1 MTRINTNV
9 SSLLA
14 QTNLASANNQLNQ
27 ALTRLSTGLRINSG
41 KDDPAGLIA
50 ANALGSEITSANQA
64 ISNTQQATNMIDTAN
79 SALTQV
85 STLLNDIQGLVTQ
98 AANTG
103 AMSSDQIAANQSQ
116 IDSSLNAIDR
126 IAQTTAFQGTKLL
139 DGSLDFN
146 VGNWAGSAPGNVKN
160 LQVSQ
165 ANLSNG
171 ALHANL
177 DVTTAAA
184 QAELDTSVATGG
196 SAATT
201 GAIAFSAGGTLTL
214 AANANGAAANG
225 YTLGFSETADVTAG
239 QAMVQVSGKNIT
251 VYVNNAGTTN
261 LSTIATALNNNA
273 TVGGLFTAT
282 ASALGN
288 GKDVYTV
295 AGGADALISA
305 PTATGTDTG
314 LANDSTFELSGTTGA
329 QVFNF
334 KAGTTITAMEDAI
347 NLATGATGIAAGHGG
362 GGTQHELTSNHYGK
376 NAFVNVKQISGTEAF
391 TSGGNPATHAT
402 GVDAVATLNGTSMTA
417 NGQNVSLNTADLSL
431 SANVAAVGNTTF
443 DVQSGGALF
452 QLGPDV
458 IGSEQ
463 AQIGIQ
469 SASTGS
475 LGGAAGALYQLGSGQ
490 AAALATS
497 PTLAGQIIAQAINQV
512 SSLQG
517 RLGAFEKTTLDS
529 NTQNLTNT
537 VQNLTSAQSSIQ
549 DADFAAESANLTRAQ
564 VLSQSATA
572 VLSVANSTPQ
582 NVLALLK
589 NI

>member
-14 QTNLASANNQLNQ
+14 QTNLARANNQMNQ

-50 ANALGSEITSANQA
+50 ANSLGSEITSANQA
-64 ISNTQQATNMIDTAN
+64 IANTQQATNMIDTAN

-85 STLLNDIQGLVTQ
+85 STLLNQIQGLITQ

-103 AMSSDQIAANQSQ
+103 AMSSQEIAANQSQ
-116 IDSSLNAIDR
+116 IDSSLSAIDR
-126 IAQTTAFQGTKLL
+126 IAQTTTFQGTKLV
-139 DGSLDFN
+139 DGSLDFV
-146 VGNWAGSAPGNVKN
+146 VGNWGGSSQANVQN

-171 ALHANL
+171 ALSATLN
-177 DVTTAAA
+177 VTTAAS
-184 QAELDTSVATGG
+184 QAELDTSVAAGG
-196 SAATT
+196 TAATT
-201 GAIAFSAGGTLTL
+201 GHVGFTAAGSWLQL
-214 AANANGAAANG
+214 AAKTAGTAGNG
-225 YTLGFSETADVTAG
+225 YNITFAENSNVTAG
-239 QAMVQVSGKNIT
+239 DALVQLNGQNIT
-251 VYVNNAGTTN
+251 VYVNGTGNTT
-261 LSTIATALNNNA
+261 LDTIVAALEGNTTINN
-273 TVGGLFTAT
+273 LFTVTDSGSTAT
-282 ASALGN
+282 
-288 GKDVYTV
+288 DVYTGGSD
-295 AGGADALISA
+295 AGVHGT
-305 PTATGTDTG
+305 TATGTDTG
-314 LANDSTFELSGTTGA
+314 LAANSTFELSGSTGS

-334 KAGTTITAMEDAI
+334 KAGTAITAMKDAI
-347 NLATGATGIAAGHGG
+347 NLATGATGVTAATS
-362 GGTQHELTSNHYGK
+362 GTTLQLTSSDYGS
-376 NAFVNVKQISGTEAF
+376 NAFVNVNQIAGTQPF
-391 TSGGNPATHAT
+391 TLSDDSTPATHAT
-402 GVDAVATLNGTSMTA
+402 GVDAVGTLNGTSMTA
-417 NGQNVSLNTADLSL
+417 DGQNVSLNTASLAL
-431 SANVAAVGNTTF
+431 SANVTSTGTWTF

-458 IGSEQ
+458 TGSEQ

-475 LGGAAGALYQLGSGQ
+475 LGGTAGKLYELGSGQ
-490 AAALATS
+490 DASLATN
-497 PTLAGQIIAQAINQV
+497 PTLAGQIISQAINQV

-517 RLGAFEKTTLDS
+517 QLGAFEKDTLDS

-549 DADFAAESANLTRAQ
+549 DADFAAETANLTRAQ

-572 VLSVANSTPQ
+572 VLSVANQSPQ